1 METMQRVYYFSS
13 YTHGNGLS
21 FAVLSTKMMNDH
33 KINASQII
41 KKSFKKNNKNKLI
54 KKLNRR
60 NGYKTISVLKLISR

>member
-41 KKSFKKNNKNKLI
+41 KKSFKKKTNKLI

>member
-1 METMQRVYYFSS
+1 LTMQRVYYFSS

-21 FAVLSTKMMNDH
+21 FAMLSTKMMNDH

-41 KKSFKKNNKNKLI
+41 KKSFKKKNKKNKLI